1 MRLVESVFVA
11 KYFYI
16 FLSKMALIKLNDQFI
31 QIIIREIRVSEFV
44 DCYLNTRVDSLLFFF
59 FHILSCSIFVFG
71 IRVSAQEDKA
81 SSGDQD
87 RK

>member
-1 MRLVESVFVA
+1 
-11 KYFYI
+11 
-16 FLSKMALIKLNDQFI
+16 MALIKLNNQFI
-31 QIIIREIRVSEFV
+31 QIIIREISEFV
-44 DCYLNTRVDSLLFFF
+44 DWYLNARVDSLLFFF
-59 FHILSCSIFVFG
+59 FYISLWWIFVFD